1 MDFLSTPLLVT
12 VILGSVG
19 LAIPIID
26 SLKKE
31 RGANNRLYCGIA
43 VGALILIISII
54 IIRVLS
60 GEQIPTIEFGK
71 GMLADDMFGAFFG
84 ITLLIVSIMVTVS
97 SWDFMKNKTNPA
109 AYYSLILLSSI
120 GMILIAY
127 STDLVMLLVAWEL
140 MSIPTYALAAFSKR
154 DPISNEAAIK
164 YFLFGALSSAI
175 LVFAIGLVYGIT
187 GTTNIGQALV
197 SMVNVQK
204 DLIPVS
210 LLALALFI
218 AGFGFKM
225 GLVPFHMWLPDA
237 YEGAP
242 TTIGALLSAG
252 TKKAGFAAAI
262 RVIILAIFV
271 LHLDWSVLLAI
282 IAIFTMTIGNL
293 GALVQKSVPRILAY
307 SSIAQAGYIM
317 IGLALAPYNDQA
329 LAGSLFHILN
339 HAVMKAAA
347 FIAVAAVAISL
358 TSYSLE
364 KYRGLARRMPLT
376 AIALSIS
383 LLALAGVPPLNGFW
397 SKLVLFGS
405 AINSGPEVW
414 WGPYLAIAGV
424 LNSALSLG
432 YYAWIMRKM
441 YMEDSPD
448 TSRVKEPRA
457 ISAVLIFAMIFMVGF
472 GIWHADPH
480 PGNISITS
488 NGTIILYDFGMV
500 GRIDDETRR
509 RLVRLYL
516 GLVDKDPVRTTDVL
530 IELGTLEAT
539 VDRRLVERGL
549 ELSIQSLHARRVRI
563 PFGQKLPIISEFLNL
578 GIVLITC
585 IYIIL

>member
-1 MDFLSTPLLVT
+1 MDNFSTPLLVT
-12 VILGSVG
+12 VILGAVG

-26 SLKKE
+26 ALKKE
-31 RGANNRLYCGIA
+31 RGANNSLYCGIS
-43 VGALILIISII
+43 VGAIILVIGII
-54 IIRVLS
+54 IFRILF
-60 GEQIPTIEFGK
+60 GESIPTIEFGK
-71 GMLADDMFGAFFG
+71 SMLADDMFGSFFA
-84 ITLLIVSIMVTVS
+84 ITLLIVSVMVTAS
-97 SWDFMKNKTNPA
+97 SWNYMKNKTNPA

-175 LVFAIGLVYGIT
+175 LVLAIGLVYGVT
-187 GTTNIGQALV
+187 GTTNIGEAIV

-204 DLIPVS
+204 DLVPVT
-210 LLALALFI
+210 LLAVALFI

-242 TTIGALLSAG
+242 TTIGALLAAG

-262 RVIILAIFV
+262 RVIVLATFA
-271 LHLDWSVLLAI
+271 LHLDWATALAV
-282 IAIFTMTIGNL
+282 IAVFTMTLGNL

-317 IGLALAPYNDQA
+317 IGLALAPYSDQA
-329 LAGSLFHILN
+329 LGGSLFHILN
-339 HAVMKAAA
+339 HAVMKSAA
-347 FIAVAAVAISL
+347 FIAAAAVSITLA
-358 TSYSLE
+358 SYSIE
-364 KYRGLARRMPLT
+364 KYRGLAKRMPIT

-397 SKLVLFGS
+397 SKLVLFNAG
-405 AINSGPEVW
+405 IVTGPEIW

-441 YMEDSPD
+441 YMEESPD
-448 TSRVKEPRA
+448 TTKVKEPRA
-457 ISAVLIFAMIFMVGF
+457 MLAVLIFSMIFMVGF
-472 GIWHADPH
+472 GIWHAP
-480 PGNISITS
+480 
-488 NGTIILYDFGMV
+488 ILDFATNSV
-500 GRIDDETRR
+500 PNLSQLTAVLPSFPTR
-509 RLVRLYL
+509 
-516 GLVDKDPVRTTDVL
+516 
-530 IELGTLEAT
+530 
-539 VDRRLVERGL
+539 
-549 ELSIQSLHARRVRI
+549 
-563 PFGQKLPIISEFLNL
+563 
-578 GIVLITC
+578 
-585 IYIIL
+585 

>member
-1 MDFLSTPLLVT
+1 MGMDFFSTPLLVT
-12 VILGSVG
+12 VILGAVG

-26 SLKKE
+26 ALKKE
-31 RGANNRLYCGIA
+31 RGANNRLYSGIS
-43 VGALILIISII
+43 VGAILLVIGII
-54 IIRVLS
+54 IFKILF
-60 GEQIPTIEFGK
+60 GESIPTIEFGK
-71 GMLADDMFGAFFG
+71 SMLADDMFGSFFA
-84 ITLLIVSIMVTVS
+84 ITLLIVSIMVTAS
-97 SWDFMKNKTNPA
+97 SWNYMKNKTNPA

-127 STDLVMLLVAWEL
+127 SMDLVMLLVAWEL

-175 LVFAIGLVYGIT
+175 LVLAIGLVYGVT
-187 GTTNIGQALV
+187 GTTNIGEAIV

-204 DLIPVS
+204 DLVPVT

-242 TTIGALLSAG
+242 TTIGALLAAG

-262 RVIILAIFV
+262 RVIVLATFV
-271 LHLDWSVLLAI
+271 LHLDWATALAV
-282 IAIFTMTIGNL
+282 IAVFTMTLGNL

-317 IGLALAPYNDQA
+317 IGLALAPYSDQA
-329 LAGSLFHILN
+329 LGGSLFHILN
-339 HAVMKAAA
+339 HAVMKSAA
-347 FIAVAAVAISL
+347 FIAVAAVSITLA
-358 TSYSLE
+358 SYSLE
-364 KYRGLARRMPLT
+364 KYRGLAKRMPIT

-397 SKLVLFGS
+397 SKLVLFNA
-405 AINSGPEVW
+405 AIVTGPEIW

-441 YMEDSPD
+441 YMEESPD
-448 TSRVKEPRA
+448 TTKVKEPRA
-457 ISAVLIFAMIFMVGF
+457 ILAVLIFSMIFMVGF
-472 GIWHADPH
+472 GIWHAP
-480 PGNISITS
+480 
-488 NGTIILYDFGMV
+488 ILDFATNSV
-500 GRIDDETRR
+500 PNLSQLTAVLPSFPTR
-509 RLVRLYL
+509 
-516 GLVDKDPVRTTDVL
+516 
-530 IELGTLEAT
+530 
-539 VDRRLVERGL
+539 
-549 ELSIQSLHARRVRI
+549 
-563 PFGQKLPIISEFLNL
+563 
-578 GIVLITC
+578 
-585 IYIIL
+585 

>member
-31 RGANNRLYCGIA
+31 RGSNNKLYCGIS
-43 VGALILIISII
+43 VGAILLIIGII
-54 IIRVLS
+54 IFRIIS

-71 GMLADDMFGAFFG
+71 GMLADDMFGSFFA
-84 ITLLIVSIMVTVS
+84 ISLLIVSIMVTAS
-97 SWDFMKNKTNPA
+97 SWNFMNNKSNPA
-109 AYYSLILLSSI
+109 AYYSLILISSI

-127 STDLVMLLVAWEL
+127 STDLVMLFVSWEL

-175 LVFAIGLVYGIT
+175 LVLAIGLVYGIT
-187 GTTNIGQALV
+187 GTTNIGQAII
-197 SMVNVQK
+197 SMVNLQQ
-204 DLIPVS
+204 DLVPIS

-242 TTIGALLSAG
+242 TTIGALLAAG

-271 LHLDWSVLLAI
+271 LHLEWSMTLAI
-282 IAIFTMTIGNL
+282 IAIFTMTLGNL
-293 GALVQKSVPRILAY
+293 GALIQKSVPRILAY

-329 LAGSLFHILN
+329 LAGSLFHIIN

-347 FIAVAAVAISL
+347 FIAVAAVALTL
-358 TSYSLE
+358 TSYSIE
-364 KYRGLARRMPLT
+364 KYRGLAKRMPLT

-397 SKLVLFGS
+397 SKLVLFS
-405 AINSGPEVW
+405 VAINTGPEVW

-448 TSRVKEPRA
+448 TSKVKEPRA
-457 ISAVLIFAMIFMVGF
+457 IVAVLIFAMIFMVGF
-472 GIWHADPH
+472 GIWHAPILQFATNSV
-480 PGNISITS
+480 PNLSQLTAILPSIP
-488 NGTIILYDFGMV
+488 L
-500 GRIDDETRR
+500 
-509 RLVRLYL
+509 
-516 GLVDKDPVRTTDVL
+516 K
-530 IELGTLEAT
+530 
-539 VDRRLVERGL
+539 
-549 ELSIQSLHARRVRI
+549 
-563 PFGQKLPIISEFLNL
+563 
-578 GIVLITC
+578 
-585 IYIIL
+585 